1 MNNDVC
7 LPVDVGVS
15 DLHLEDE
22 VHELHER
29 LVLLQLITL
38 IHPDLVATTGN
49 QVLITVENSLSFKTH
64 L

>member
-38 IHPDLVATTGN
+38 IHPDLVAATG
-49 QVLITVENSLSFKTH
+49 H
-64 L
+64 